1 MPAAVVIG
9 AGIGG
14 LSAGIAL
21 RRAGWDVAV
30 LERAERLKP
39 VGSGL
44 AIAANAL
51 RALDT
56 LGLGDR
62 VRALSRVQGRL
73 GIRRPDGRWLA
84 HTTADRAQ
92 RKFDDLV
99 VLLARATLVDLLAE
113 TLGADALRL
122 GVTVT
127 GVDAATGVVRTDGG
141 EHAADLVVAADGI
154 RSATRRALFPGHPG
168 PVYAG
173 VTAWR
178 GMVPWDGGP
187 LPSTETWGRGRVFGA
202 HLLAGDVV
210 YFYATDLSP
219 EGAVHGDEREELLR
233 RFGGWHEPIPSLLA
247 AVRPERIVR
256 NDVHA
261 FATPLP
267 AYHRGRVALLGD
279 AAHPMTPNLGQ
290 GACQAIEDAVV
301 LAHAVGEG
309 LAHAVGEGPAH
320 AAGEG
325 GGLAA
330 YSAARLE
337 RTSAIMRR
345 STAVCRATK
354 LRNPVAV
361 SLREAGMAL
370 GTRLS
375 SDLMLRSMREV
386 LEWTPPRRAASG
398 RGPAAR
404 A

>member
-21 RRAGWDVAV
+21 RQAGWDVTV
-30 LERAERLKP
+30 LERAGRLEP

-84 HTTADRAQ
+84 HTTVDRAQ
-92 RKFDDLV
+92 EEFDDLV

-113 TLGADALRL
+113 ALGADALCL

-127 GVDAATGVVRTDGG
+127 GVDAATGVVRTDRG

-154 RSATRRALFPGHPG
+154 RSATRRALFPDHPG

-219 EGAVHGDEREELLR
+219 EGAAHGDEREELLR

-256 NDVHA
+256 SDVHA

-267 AYHRGRVALLGD
+267 AYHRGRVALVGD

-301 LAHAVGEG
+301 LAHAVGG
-309 LAHAVGEGPAH
+309 GPACV
-320 AAGEG
+320 AGG
-325 GGLAA
+325 DLAA
-330 YSAARLE
+330 YSAARLG
-337 RTSAIMRR
+337 RTTTIMRR
-345 STAVCRATK
+345 STAVCRVTK
-354 LRNPVAV
+354 IRNPVAV
-361 SLREAGMAL
+361 SLREAGTAL
-370 GTRLS
+370 AARLS
-375 SDLMLRSMREV
+375 PDLMLRSMREV